1 MTSLEALQAVLEASV
16 ARNGEKPLTNAYL
29 LNIVKMT
36 NRYIDRRETALRN
49 SLDECLS
56 DDAKWGSS

>member
-1 MTSLEALQAVLEASV
+1 MSLDTMRRVLEASV

-36 NRYIDRRETALRN
+36 QRVEAREAELLEAALNEVLEDDR
-49 SLDECLS
+49 
-56 DDAKWGSS
+56 KWGSS